1 MKHTY
6 KRYHAPF
13 YLLIAVLTL
22 AALLSFT
29 LCACSPA
36 PGTDVPDEPVVAPD
50 IVPQPDVPDDNP
62 DPVIPDTPAVDPVI
76 PDTPV
81 VDPEPV
87 VPDVPPVV
95 FPPHKE
101 IDEPFLVVV
110 DAGHGGM
117 DAGAVIGDVYE
128 KDIDLAVALKVKA
141 LLQAQN
147 VEVILTREDDSL
159 PSLKDRY
166 TLANESNAD
175 LFLSLHCNVYAPDP
189 DISGLECY
197 HRENAPKG
205 TAFAQKILAA
215 AKATGQIRVRSHRAE
230 DYKVLVHSNMPTVLV
245 EMGFMTCPEELAKLC
260 SSEYQDI
267 LAQALVSATLEM
279 LNG

>member
-1 MKHTY
+1 MMPNHTY
-6 KRYHAPF
+6 IKKSTLHRAMAVVLAVMLMLLCGCASAPQNGAEDST
-13 YLLIAVLTL
+13 IIT
-22 AALLSFT
+22 
-29 LCACSPA
+29 
-36 PGTDVPDEPVVAPD
+36 
-50 IVPQPDVPDDNP
+50 PDVPD
-62 DPVIPDTPAVDPVI
+62 T

-81 VDPEPV
+81 SDPEPDVPDVTPDIPEPPVSDPEPV
-87 VPDVPPVV
+87 VPDVPPVQKPTE

-117 DAGAVIGDVYE
+117 DAGAVIGDLYE

-175 LFLSLHCNVYAPDP
+175 LFISLHCNVYTADP

-197 HRENAPKG
+197 HRENAPMG
-205 TAFAQKILAA
+205 TVFAQNILSAT
-215 AKATGQIRVRSHRAE
+215 KATGQIRTRSHRAE

-245 EMGFMTCPEELAKLC
+245 EMGFMTCPEELAKLTDDA
-260 SSEYQDI
+260 YQQV
-267 LAQALVSATLEM
+267 LAQALVEGIMKT